1 MTQRRDY
8 KQAAIEQWSPDP
20 CGSSVAEG
28 EPGSKAYFEDLLRLA
43 RTTRPGCPRRSTTPA
58 SRGLDVLD
66 VGCGQG
72 IDVAHYST
80 WRGVRS
86 TPVARSAIAY
96 EPPSPT

>member
-1 MTQRRDY
+1 MSEALDY
-8 KQAAIEQWSPDP
+8 AGA
-20 CGSSVAEG
+20 
-28 EPGSKAYFEDLLRLA
+28 
-43 RTTRPGCPRRSTTPA
+43 
-58 SRGLDVLD
+58 RGLDVLD